1 MFAVIVGN
9 PETEWN
15 NNGAVAD
22 RVCAWTRDRG
32 AFPRLYPA
40 SLIWCLRKPGRE
52 LRDAGEYMLAWRR
65 VAKELHEGGGG
76 GSM

>member
-1 MFAVIVGN
+1 MAIQDAPRLRLIVGN

-32 AFPRLYPA
+32 AFPRL
-40 SLIWCLRKPGRE
+40 SGR
-52 LRDAGEYMLAWRR
+52 LDL
-65 VAKELHEGGGG
+65 VP
-76 GSM
+76 